1 MKTKKFDEMEEE
13 ERAKAA
19 FSTLYEGYVVDL
31 IKALSKQVKFKYEMY
46 IVADGNYGALNEQ
59 TGKWNGMIADL
70 INHVSSVFV
79 KKKDSYRLKTFF
91 RIVTRCTLIMIN
103 IISSVTSF
111 VSNYLVFLIDSK
123 SIFVYDIE
131 MLFHNQVGLCI

>member
-1 MKTKKFDEMEEE
+1 MYEKLLILRSTSFYQSKPYIMKTAKFDNMEEE

-46 IVADGNYGALNEQ
+46 IVADGAYGAYNEK

-70 INHVSSVFV
+70 INHVNF
-79 KKKDSYRLKTFF
+79 
-91 RIVTRCTLIMIN
+91 
-103 IISSVTSF
+103 
-111 VSNYLVFLIDSK
+111 SK
-123 SIFVYDIE
+123 N
-131 MLFHNQVGLCI
+131 LN

>member
-1 MKTKKFDEMEEE
+1 MKKFDEMEEE

-79 KKKDSYRLKTFF
+79 KKKDSYRLKLLD
-91 RIVTRCTLIMIN
+91 IILKTRR
-103 IISSVTSF
+103 SYEF
-111 VSNYLVFLIDSK
+111 
-123 SIFVYDIE
+123 
-131 MLFHNQVGLCI
+131 

>member
-70 INHVSSVFV
+70 INHVSSVIEKVQDTPSNDNLLMNLMLQYERNILVTLFELWMILAIFDKEV
-79 KKKDSYRLKTFF
+79 IFYKRSCQ
-91 RIVTRCTLIMIN
+91 RI
-103 IISSVTSF
+103 
-111 VSNYLVFLIDSK
+111 
-123 SIFVYDIE
+123 
-131 MLFHNQVGLCI
+131 

>member
-70 INHVSSVFV
+70 INHVSSILVTE
-79 KKKDSYRLKTFF
+79 KDSNRLKIFS
-91 RIVTRCTLIMIN
+91 RE
-103 IISSVTSF
+103 ISEYEF
-111 VSNYLVFLIDSK
+111 NEL
-123 SIFVYDIE
+123 
-131 MLFHNQVGLCI
+131 

>member
-70 INHVSSVFV
+70 INHVSSILVTE
-79 KKKDSYRLKTFF
+79 KDSNRLKIFQGKS
-91 RIVTRCTLIMIN
+91 LN
-103 IISSVTSF
+103 TSF
-111 VSNYLVFLIDSK
+111 MNF
-123 SIFVYDIE
+123 DINSRKQIC
-131 MLFHNQVGLCI
+131 HV

>member
-70 INHVSSVFV
+70 INHVSSILVTE
-79 KKKDSYRLKTFF
+79 KDSNRLKIFQGKSLNTSLMNFD
-91 RIVTRCTLIMIN
+91 IN
-103 IISSVTSF
+103 SRKQICHV
-111 VSNYLVFLIDSK
+111 
-123 SIFVYDIE
+123 
-131 MLFHNQVGLCI
+131 

>member
-70 INHVSSVFV
+70 INHVSSALVIG
-79 KKKDSYRLKTFF
+79 Y
-91 RIVTRCTLIMIN
+91 
-103 IISSVTSF
+103 IISLLQFISWEMF
-111 VSNYLVFLIDSK
+111 E
-123 SIFVYDIE
+123 YDHYE
-131 MLFHNQVGLCI
+131 F